1 MPFLGVAS
9 VRQYER
15 GVVFRPGRLR
25 DVRDPGLRVMI
36 PFADQVR
43 NVSLRIVTMPMARA
57 A

>member
-1 MPFLGVAS
+1 MPFLGAAR

>member
-15 GVVFRPGRLR
+15 GVVFRAGRLR

-43 NVSLRIVTMPMARA
+43 KVSLRIVTMPMARA